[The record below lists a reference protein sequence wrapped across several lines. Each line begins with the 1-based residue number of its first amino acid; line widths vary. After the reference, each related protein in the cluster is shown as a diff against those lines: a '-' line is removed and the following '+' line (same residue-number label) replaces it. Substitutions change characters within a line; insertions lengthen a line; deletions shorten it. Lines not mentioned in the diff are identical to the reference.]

1 MRYIN
6 TCVHRLK
13 EFAQTESAKLSVR
26 DFRTMW
32 LEKEADPPSFIRA
45 RAETPKKKKKRFG
58 GILLDDIET
67 DYEDNDQEE
76 EEQQIP
82 RRQPT
87 VVAASPMTAPM
98 TPMTTP
104 GSPAMTSSPPAAT
117 ATTPMDV
124 PEDTQA
130 TLVSDAQV
138 PDDTQATMVN
148 PSLEEQVEELEKE
161 VEGWMKT
168 ADFVE
173 NSEAFGKAN
182 DKKWIMYFMLIIHS
196 IANERNEKI
205 AQEEEDSRLSDVDD
219 EEIEAMLL
227 TPEEVR
233 LKTMIWYTENKEYLA
248 EMKARAEKLAMDR
261 QNGVISKKGVSF
273 QV

>member
-1 MRYIN
+1 
-6 TCVHRLK
+6 
-13 EFAQTESAKLSVR
+13 
-26 DFRTMW
+26 
-32 LEKEADPPSFIRA
+32 
-45 RAETPKKKKKRFG
+45 
-58 GILLDDIET
+58 
-67 DYEDNDQEE
+67 
-76 EEQQIP
+76 
-82 RRQPT
+82 
-87 VVAASPMTAPM
+87 
-98 TPMTTP
+98 
-104 GSPAMTSSPPAAT
+104 
-117 ATTPMDV
+117 
-124 PEDTQA
+124 
-130 TLVSDAQV
+130 
-138 PDDTQATMVN
+138 MVN

-182 DKKWIMYFMLIIHS
+182 DKKWIMYFMLIIQS